1 MYLQIG
7 IEKMYEIYSFVI
19 KSTTNDFVLVLLTQ
33 AFLITQQISMR
44 PLSLFRLFTDIR
56 RPRSLRFLDF
66 LLNFY
71 LNFINFH
78 FEQPIKKLTIKF
90 SRVIFEKIWSCLY
103 HTHATQL
110 CIKMQ
115 HINKC
120 FSFSLK
126 KIIYIYL
133 LYNNNLNN

>member
-1 MYLQIG
+1 MYLKIG
-7 IEKMYEIYSFVI
+7 IEKLYEIYSFVI
-19 KSTTNDFVLVLLTQ
+19 KSTTNDFV
-33 AFLITQQISMR
+33 R
-44 PLSLFRLFTDIR
+44 KPLYHPVDINEATFTFRLFTDIR

-103 HTHATQL
+103 HTHAT
-110 CIKMQ
+110 
-115 HINKC
+115 
-120 FSFSLK
+120 
-126 KIIYIYL
+126 
-133 LYNNNLNN
+133 

>member
-1 MYLQIG
+1 
-7 IEKMYEIYSFVI
+7 MYEIYSFVI

-33 AFLITQQISMR
+33 AFVSPSRYQWGHFHFSVVHRYQKAT
-44 PLSLFRLFTDIR
+44 FFE
-56 RPRSLRFLDF
+56 RFLDF

-103 HTHATQL
+103 HTHAT
-110 CIKMQ
+110 
-115 HINKC
+115 
-120 FSFSLK
+120 
-126 KIIYIYL
+126 
-133 LYNNNLNN
+133 